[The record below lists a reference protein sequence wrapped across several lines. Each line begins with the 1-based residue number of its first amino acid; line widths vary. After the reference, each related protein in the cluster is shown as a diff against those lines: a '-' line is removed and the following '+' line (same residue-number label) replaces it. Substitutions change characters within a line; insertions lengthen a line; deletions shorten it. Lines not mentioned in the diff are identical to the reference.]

1 MPDKFTA
8 TWVSHSSINDFLQCP
23 RAYYLKN
30 VYKDPDTGHKIT
42 LASPSLSLGQA
53 VHSVLES
60 LSNLSKDHRFD
71 TPLPVKFDEEWE
83 KVSGKKGGFF
93 GKDDEYRYKARG
105 IEMLGKVFKNPGPIA
120 NLSVKMNVDLPY
132 YYLSE
137 EQNIILCGKID
148 WLEYIAE
155 TDSVHIIDFKTGKK
169 KENSESLQLPI
180 YCLLAHNCQKRKVAK
195 ASYWYLETDT
205 SPTEIALSDL
215 DEAHKKVLEIAEKI
229 KLARQLNKFSCP
241 HDGCFACRPFEKI
254 LDGHA
259 EKVGVGQYGRD
270 IYVLKAEDEVQK
282 DSVIL

>member
-30 VYKDPDTGHKIT
+30 IYKDPSTGHKVT

-53 VHSVLES
+53 IHSVLEF
-60 LSNLSKDHRFD
+60 LSTLPKDRRFE
-71 TPLPVKFDEEWE
+71 TPLPVRFDEEWE

-93 GKDDEYRYKARG
+93 DKDSEYKYKNRG
-105 IEMLGKVFKNPGPIA
+105 VEMLRKVFKNPGPIA
-120 NLSVKMNVDLPY
+120 NLSVKMNAELPQ

-137 EQNIILCGKID
+137 EQNIMLCGRID
-148 WLEYIAE
+148 WLEYMAE

-169 KENSESLQLPI
+169 KEDNESLQLPI
-180 YCLLAHNCQKRKVAK
+180 YYLLVHNCQKRKVTK
-195 ASYWYLETDT
+195 ASYWYLETDNNL
-205 SPTEIALSDL
+205 TEVALPDL
-215 DEAHKKVLEIAEKI
+215 EEAHKKVLAIAEKI
-229 KLARQLNKFSCP
+229 KLAKQLNKFSCP
-241 HDGCFACRPFEKI
+241 HDGCFACKPFEKI
-254 LDGHA
+254 LKGEA

-270 IYVLKAEDEVQK
+270 IYALKTDEEQR